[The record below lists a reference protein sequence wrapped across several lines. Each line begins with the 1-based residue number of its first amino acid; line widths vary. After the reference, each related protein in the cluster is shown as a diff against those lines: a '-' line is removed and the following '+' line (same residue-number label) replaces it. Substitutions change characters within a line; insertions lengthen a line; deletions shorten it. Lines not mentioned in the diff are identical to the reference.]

1 MNFFNSGADPV
12 ATATEP
18 VAEPVATQTQADY
31 LTKVQGLEP
40 VDISVS
46 AVKGQQRT
54 VILHNFT
61 LSRGR
66 VTAIFQIPGY
76 ADEQNWYRF
85 KEARVIPGVQKT
97 ADLQLEFV
105 KYAYSNAL
113 ENLSHNSPR
122 WEKTRE
128 LLKRKGFEDS
138 YFETT
143 YKSDPMINKLYYIM
157 RDNNLLDEFKQ
168 SSYDLQEFKGQEL
181 EVAWSSNG
189 NLMSTKGEEN
199 KTTSRN
205 IPASDSVTAQY
216 EDTKEVFEL

>member
-12 ATATEP
+12 ATATKP
-18 VAEPVATQTQADY
+18 VAEPVATPKQADY

-54 VILHNFT
+54 VIIHNFT
-61 LSRGR
+61 VSRGR
-66 VTAIFQIPGY
+66 VTAIFQIPEY

-122 WEKTRE
+122 WEKTRA

-157 RDNNLLDEFKQ
+157 RDNNLLEEFKQ

>member
-12 ATATEP
+12 ATATKP
-18 VAEPVATQTQADY
+18 VAEPVATPTQADY
-31 LTKVQGLEP
+31 LTKVQDLEP
-40 VDISVS
+40 IDISVS

-66 VTAIFQIPGY
+66 VTAIFQIPEY

-113 ENLSHNSPR
+113 ENLSHRSER
-122 WEKTRE
+122 WTKTRE

-157 RDNNLLDEFKQ
+157 RDNNLLDAFKQ
-168 SSYDLQEFKGQEL
+168 SSYDLKEFEGQEL

-189 NLMSTKGEEN
+189 NLMSTKGEDN
-199 KTTSRN
+199 RTTSRN

>member
-1 MNFFNSGADPV
+1 MNFFGTGADPKTV
-12 ATATEP
+12 AQP
-18 VAEPVATQTQADY
+18 DATQPTQADY
-31 LTKVQGLEP
+31 LTKVQHLEA
-40 VDISVS
+40 VDIPVS
-46 AVKGQQRT
+46 YVKGQQRT

-66 VTAIFQIPGY
+66 VTAIFQVPQY

-85 KEARVIPGVQKT
+85 KEARVIPGVQNT
-97 ADLQLEFV
+97 SDLQLEFV

-113 ENLSHNSPR
+113 ENLSHTSER
-122 WEKTRE
+122 WTKTRE

-157 RDNNLLDEFKQ
+157 RDNNLLDAFK
-168 SSYDLQEFKGQEL
+168 SESYDLKAFEGQEL
-181 EVAWSSNG
+181 EVRWSSNG
-189 NLMSTKGEEN
+189 NLMSIKGEEN
-199 KTTSRN
+199 RTTSKN

-216 EDTKEVFEL
+216 EDTKEVFDL

>member
-12 ATATEP
+12 AKATEP
-18 VAEPVATQTQADY
+18 VAVPVATPTQADY

-40 VDISVS
+40 IDISVS

-66 VTAIFQIPGY
+66 VTAICQIPGY

-85 KEARVIPGVQKT
+85 KEARVIPGGQKT

-113 ENLSHNSPR
+113 ENLSHNSER
-122 WEKTRE
+122 WTKTRE

-157 RDNNLLDEFKQ
+157 RDNNLLEEFKQ

>member
-12 ATATEP
+12 AKATEP
-18 VAEPVATQTQADY
+18 VAVPVATPTQADY

-40 VDISVS
+40 IDISVS

-85 KEARVIPGVQKT
+85 KEARVIPGGQKT

-113 ENLSHNSPR
+113 ENLSHNSER
-122 WEKTRE
+122 WTKTRE

-157 RDNNLLDEFKQ
+157 RDNNLLEEFKQ